1 MHILFLTDNFIPESN
16 APAIRTHYNAAHW
29 VKRGHKVTIITCVP
43 NFPSGVVFE
52 GYENRIHQTEVI
64 DGIRVCRVWSFISPN
79 KGVFLRILDF
89 LSFMVSAIIAGLFVK
104 KVDIVVGTSPQLF
117 TICAAQFLARLKG
130 CPFVFEMRDI
140 WPESFSA
147 VDISYAR
154 LLTAFGRPLAFQM
167 YKSADHMIVLSHSFK
182 TYLIQLG
189 LKPHKI
195 SVIPNGINRDVFF
208 PRDPDADLELKLDLK
223 GKFVVG
229 YIGTHGR
236 AHALDVIAK
245 AAKLA
250 QKHPDL
256 KTIKF
261 VTVGTGE
268 QFDELALAFRGLDNV
283 LMIGQVSASEIHRY
297 WSILDVGIVHLRRSK
312 IFEMVIPSKMF
323 EGIGMGVP
331 LLFGVRGESARI
343 VKENAS
349 GICFLP
355 ESPKSLINALR
366 EMKKKKGFR
375 RRIRIQSPLVATK
388 FDRKKLANDME
399 KQLLKVVYK
408 NAK

>member
-1 MHILFLTDNFIPESN
+1 
-16 APAIRTHYNAAHW
+16 
-29 VKRGHKVTIITCVP
+29 
-43 NFPSGVVFE
+43 
-52 GYENRIHQTEVI
+52 
-64 DGIRVCRVWSFISPN
+64 
-79 KGVFLRILDF
+79 
-89 LSFMVSAIIAGLFVK
+89 
-104 KVDIVVGTSPQLF
+104 
-117 TICAAQFLARLKG
+117 
-130 CPFVFEMRDI
+130 
-140 WPESFSA
+140 
-147 VDISYAR
+147 
-154 LLTAFGRPLAFQM
+154 
-167 YKSADHMIVLSHSFK
+167 
-182 TYLIQLG
+182 
-189 LKPHKI
+189 
-195 SVIPNGINRDVFF
+195 
-208 PRDPDADLELKLDLK
+208 LK